1 MAPYT
6 FVATWLLQ
14 STLLGVVALALPV
27 VCRLRQPRLLTF
39 WWVQATVSVVLVP
52 LLPLLMPRR
61 PPLPSPVTSFVEATT
76 AAFEPTLPAGVG
88 LSPLTWILAVW
99 VFGVLV
105 RVASLRIGSRR
116 LSELAERGVMIERD
130 PALDLARSL
139 APSPRLPHLAVPR
152 VPVIAVAEAGPCAFG
167 GRQPRILVPLAL
179 AERPEDERVAVYL
192 HELAHVAR
200 SDVANAMADEVWR
213 AIFWWQPAV
222 WWLLARLRLARE
234 FEVDAVV
241 VERTGRVR
249 PYVDALVWCSTLR
262 PALTPSTHVGS
273 RRHALVQRV
282 AVMCKGAEMTRLRR
296 MITGGVMVVAFTGL
310 TGLAAVLLPIRTAGA
325 VAAAGRGGIQA
336 DQPGPL
342 ERAAVPPTL
351 DAPAPRRTS
360 AVTPA
365 WPEGESG
372 YLLRVNIVIDAAGQV
387 AEARVVGVPAPDALP
402 STPRLASAVAA
413 SLDAVRQWQFEA
425 PVVAPMLLATDVA
438 VGEPRRVS
446 APPKPGATGGPTP
459 LRVGGGIAPP
469 KKILDVKPE
478 YPQVAFDAK
487 VQGVVIIECTL
498 DTEGVVTDTRVVR
511 SIPLLDQAALDA
523 VRQWRYTPTWLN
535 GEAVP
540 VIVTVTVNFTLSR

>member
-14 STLLGVVALALPV
+14 STLLGGVALALPAI
-27 VCRLRQPRLLTF
+27 CRLRQPRMLTF
-39 WWVQATVSVVLVP
+39 WWFQATVSVVLVP
-52 LLPLLMPRR
+52 LLPLLIPRR
-61 PPLPSPVTSFVEATT
+61 PPLPTPVTSFVDATT

-99 VFGVLV
+99 GLGVLV
-105 RVASLRIGSRR
+105 RTASLRIGYRR
-116 LSELAERGVMIERD
+116 LSELAERGVVVERD
-130 PALDLARSL
+130 RALDLARDL
-139 APSPRLPHLAVPR
+139 TPSPRLPQLAASR
-152 VPVIAVAEAGPCAFG
+152 VPVMAVAEAGPCAFG
-167 GRQPRILVPLAL
+167 GLRPRILVPLAL

-200 SDVANAMADEVWR
+200 SDVGNAMADEVWR

-249 PYVDALVWCSTLR
+249 PYVDALMWCSTLR
-262 PALTPSTHVGS
+262 PALLPSTHVGS

-296 MITGGVMVVAFTGL
+296 LITGSVMVVTFGGVTGL
-310 TGLAAVLLPIRTAGA
+310 VAVLSPLRTASA
-325 VAAAGRGGIQA
+325 TARQGGLQA

-342 ERAAVPPTL
+342 ERAAVLPTL
-351 DAPAPRRTS
+351 DAPAPRRTT

-372 YLLRVNIVIDAAGQV
+372 YLLRVHIVIDAAGQV

-402 STPRLASAVAA
+402 STPRLASAVEAA
-413 SLDAVRQWQFEA
+413 LDAVRQWQFEA
-425 PVVAPMLLATDVA
+425 PVVAPMLLATNVA

-446 APPKPGATGGPTP
+446 TPLRRAASGPAP

-469 KKILDVKPE
+469 RKILDVKPE

-498 DTEGVVTDTRVVR
+498 DTEGIVTDTRVLR